1 MKRKA
6 LLFILPL
13 FFTGVWAQPG
23 AEGGSRP
30 GEGRPAGA
38 GISVPQSMN
47 GLPLRDEFVVD
58 VNPMTNE
65 RRNMLNAV
73 ASKYRSK
80 NRGVLLDLGQ
90 AMLYGGVTSV
100 VNVISTEII
109 NLTKIRKNQRAKW
122 EAMRNRECMFIDSLQ
137 SVKGQRDFYRMP
149 SNYGPLDPTDMNFDG
164 ITFRAR
170 RGGKDVL
177 RMVCHL
183 DTTRFTHLFMHS
195 KFYLVLD
202 TLEFHPYESYLPNLS
217 ANRIMGPGEDASE
230 DEKEYWNT
238 ISRFDFNEQQEPSVN
253 IRMDITSSWI
263 NEAVQVYQ
271 DVHLGSFSV
280 DIPIKES
287 MLRDSVYF
295 YSREEALARGQ
306 ETIDISGDCFVVPRS
321 YMPVSATSP
330 SWGTG
335 EYKMKVVMSQKCR
348 YNPKDGRARDW
359 HKDYK
364 QLVRM
369 QNNGKNG
376 NDYISD
382 IVTTF
387 RDNSSTI
394 LKATYTPL
402 LNYGVQALGLSGSAG
417 ASKAQMTGGAPAASG
432 KPAGGSP
439 QKGQKP

>member
-58 VNPMTNE
+58 VNPMTSE

-109 NLTKIRKNQRAKW
+109 NLTKIRKKQRAKW

-183 DTTRFTHLFMHS
+183 DTARFTHLFMHS

-295 YSREEALARGQ
+295 YSREEALARG
-306 ETIDISGDCFVVPRS
+306 R
-321 YMPVSATSP
+321 
-330 SWGTG
+330 
-335 EYKMKVVMSQKCR
+335 R
-348 YNPKDGRARDW
+348 R
-359 HKDYK
+359 
-364 QLVRM
+364 
-369 QNNGKNG
+369 
-376 NDYISD
+376 
-382 IVTTF
+382 
-387 RDNSSTI
+387 
-394 LKATYTPL
+394 
-402 LNYGVQALGLSGSAG
+402 
-417 ASKAQMTGGAPAASG
+417 
-432 KPAGGSP
+432 
-439 QKGQKP
+439 